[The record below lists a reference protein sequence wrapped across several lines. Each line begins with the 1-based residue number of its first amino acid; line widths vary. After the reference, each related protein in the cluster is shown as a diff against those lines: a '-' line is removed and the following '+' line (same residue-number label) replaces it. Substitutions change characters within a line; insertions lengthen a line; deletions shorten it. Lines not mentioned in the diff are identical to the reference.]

1 MNWVLR
7 KKTLALRLSVYTQ
20 SSLADR
26 NRKAACTKIEKKDYK
41 ARVRECIYSYT
52 QSAVEISKGR
62 LWCVLL
68 IEQHVQHTM
77 FFVDTPQYLHNILAM
92 WKQNRTPF

>member
-1 MNWVLR
+1 MEKQRVQKL
-7 KKTLALRLSVYTQ
+7 K
-20 SSLADR
+20 
-26 NRKAACTKIEKKDYK
+26 KKDCK

-62 LWCVLL
+62 LWCVHL
-68 IEQHVQHTM
+68 IEQHIQHTM